1 VATARPVARSSDPDA
16 MEIDAIVPKNL
27 TPALKAQ
34 LQKEGK
40 CFFCRNKGHR
50 VKDYRKKAALA
61 ASGDKPRN

>member
-1 VATARPVARSSDPDA
+1 